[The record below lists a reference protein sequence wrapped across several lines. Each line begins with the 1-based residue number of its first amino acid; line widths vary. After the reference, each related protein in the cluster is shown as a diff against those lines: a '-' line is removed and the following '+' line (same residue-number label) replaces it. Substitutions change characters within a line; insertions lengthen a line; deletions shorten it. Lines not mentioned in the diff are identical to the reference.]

1 MLFQITLEAARINA
15 GLTQE
20 KAAERFGVHCQTL
33 AKLEDDNSKMSYDM
47 VQKIADVY
55 KIAPKFIFFG
65 VKNEYIRLLNED
77 KFLE

>member
-1 MLFQITLEAARINA
+1 MFQMTLEAARINA

-47 VQKIADVY
+47 IQKIADVY
-55 KIAPKFIFFG
+55 KVAPKFIFFG
-65 VKNEYIRLLNED
+65 TKNEYIHLLNEK

>member
-1 MLFQITLEAARINA
+1 MFQMTLEAARINA

-33 AKLEDDNSKMSYDM
+33 AKLENDNSKMSYDL

-55 KIAPKFIFFG
+55 KVAPKFIFFG
-65 VKNEYIRLLNED
+65 DKNEYVRLLNAGQFMYE
-77 KFLE
+77 

>member
-1 MLFQITLEAARINA
+1 MFQMTLEAARINA

-33 AKLEDDNSKMSYDM
+33 AKLENDNSKMSYDL

-55 KIAPKFIFFG
+55 KVAPKFIFFG
-65 VKNEYIRLLNED
+65 DKNEYVRLLNAGQFMCE
-77 KFLE
+77 

>member
-1 MLFQITLEAARINA
+1 MFQITLEAARVNA
-15 GLTQE
+15 GLTQT
-20 KAAERFGVHCQTL
+20 KAAEHFGVHCQTL

-47 VQKIADVY
+47 IQKIADVY

-65 VKNEYIRLLNED
+65 TKNEYIRLLNEN